1 MKANEIKVLFIKWLL
16 EKSPES
22 IIGNEVLF
30 SVNQCRADII
40 QIVNHKIHAYEVK
53 SDNDNLDNINEQM
66 QNYIE
71 TFNYTNLIITQK
83 YNIEKIKKINN
94 IIGIYIIDNNMN
106 IKRIRRAKLSTNI
119 KKQNLLN
126 FLYKKDLIKILQ
138 QRGLNKLSVYELR
151 AKALKLS
158 IKIIQ
163 NEALNLLTNRYSRL
177 IKLFLY
183 DTQGKFITED
193 DLTSLTN
200 SLLFEKIK

>member
-1 MKANEIKVLFIKWLL
+1 
-16 EKSPES
+16 
-22 IIGNEVLF
+22 
-30 SVNQCRADII
+30 
-40 QIVNHKIHAYEVK
+40 
-53 SDNDNLDNINEQM
+53 M